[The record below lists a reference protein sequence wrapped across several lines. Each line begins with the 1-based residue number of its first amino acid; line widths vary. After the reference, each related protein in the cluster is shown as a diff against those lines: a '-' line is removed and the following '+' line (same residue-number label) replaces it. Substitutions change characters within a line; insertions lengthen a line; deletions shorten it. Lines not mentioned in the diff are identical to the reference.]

1 MERSLLLLVAVVA
14 FANAAKSALVLDNI
28 ANTSGDSTFV
38 GDTDWLAQGFET
50 SAGSWTLD
58 DVVVR
63 VGGNSTNVFVAI
75 YADSGIGSPASAP
88 GGVLETLSGQSSF
101 STGPVLSNIT
111 YTSSGLSLAGNTL
124 YWIVVGAGSGSTM
137 FWSSANNATMST
149 AIWSL
154 PSGNTIATSS
164 DDGSSW
170 NPSSFVLNFSI
181 NATSSAAVPEPGTWA
196 AAALLAGGAAFAR
209 WRRRRESK

>member
-111 YTSSGLSLAGNTL
+111 YTSSGLSLCRQH
-124 YWIVVGAGSGSTM
+124 
-137 FWSSANNATMST
+137 
-149 AIWSL
+149 
-154 PSGNTIATSS
+154 
-164 DDGSSW
+164 
-170 NPSSFVLNFSI
+170 
-181 NATSSAAVPEPGTWA
+181 
-196 AAALLAGGAAFAR
+196 ALLDCCWRGQRVYDVLEQREQCHHVHGDLVASERQHHRDILRR
-209 WRRRRESK
+209 W